1 MDINTLLNFLTTLA
15 IIAGGIFAAVQILQF
30 KKQRARDAALQMLNS
45 TQTIEFME
53 AIHIIYNLP
62 EGLSK
67 KEIEDQLEDK
77 MTYILMMFVKFES
90 LGLLVYRRE
99 IKLQLVKDFIGGPVL
114 LFWMTLKNYFIET
127 RQTGNKEN
135 YGEWA
140 QWLAEQLQKKE
151 FENPKKPAHITYKN
165 WKE

>member
-1 MDINTLLNFLTTLA
+1 MDFNSLLSLITTVA
-15 IIAGGIFAAVQILQF
+15 IIAGGIFAAVQILQL
-30 KKQRARDAALQMLNS
+30 KKQRAREAALQMLNS

-53 AIHIIYNLP
+53 AIHIIYNFP

-67 KEIEDQLEDK
+67 KEIEEQLKGK

-99 IKLQLVKDFIGGPVL
+99 IKLQLVKDFIGGPIL
-114 LFWMTLKNYFIET
+114 LFWMTFKNYFIET
-127 RQTGNKEN
+127 RQTTHSEN
-135 YGEWA
+135 YGEWV

-151 FENPKKPAHITYKN
+151 SKNPKKPAHIAYKD